1 MSKRTLLACC
11 CCILYSFDNRG
22 RRLECESR
30 RESHESENWK
40 WVFFEY
46 TDGILRHKVN
56 SLLPVIMLTIRI
68 GCETNQLFFSVS
80 ASYSS
85 FTWGTK
91 LLP

>member
-1 MSKRTLLACC
+1 MFVAVVPYILLIIEGEVWNVKAEVKAMNLRTGSGCL
-11 CCILYSFDNRG
+11 
-22 RRLECESR
+22 
-30 RESHESENWK
+30 
-40 WVFFEY
+40 EY

-56 SLLPVIMLTIRI
+56 SLLPVM
-68 GCETNQLFFSVS
+68 CETSQLFFSVS

>member
-1 MSKRTLLACC
+1 MFVAVVPYILLIIEGEVWNVKAEVKAMNLRTGSGCL
-11 CCILYSFDNRG
+11 
-22 RRLECESR
+22 
-30 RESHESENWK
+30 
-40 WVFFEY
+40 EY

-56 SLLPVIMLTIRI
+56 SLLPVI
-68 GCETNQLFFSVS
+68 CETNQLLFSVS